1 MPKSDAALR
10 MMGLVREKEE
20 ALHGRYQEGARLR
33 KEKTALREILKSA
46 DGDPELLA
54 VLGEVESVEDALFEA
69 TGYRLVPTSLPGKSD
84 LSAFF
89 AGKVLKH
96 VTAELNDLEDAYP
109 SNNTGVLVRVT
120 GRKGLAIVT
129 EGTPGEGCPWYL
141 KTGSLSVFPLAYVLP
156 QAPE

>member
-1 MPKSDAALR
+1 MPASDAALR

-33 KEKTALREILKSA
+33 KEKTALREIMKSA
-46 DGDPELLA
+46 VDDPDLLA
-54 VLGEVESVEDALFEA
+54 VLSEVESVEDALFEA

-89 AGKVLKH
+89 SGKVLKH

-109 SNNTGVLVRVT
+109 RNPTGVLTRVT
-120 GRKGLAIVT
+120 GRKGLVVVSKGSPGSA
-129 EGTPGEGCPWYL
+129 GTWYL
-141 KTGSLSVFPLAYVLP
+141 KAGDIHVFPLSDILP